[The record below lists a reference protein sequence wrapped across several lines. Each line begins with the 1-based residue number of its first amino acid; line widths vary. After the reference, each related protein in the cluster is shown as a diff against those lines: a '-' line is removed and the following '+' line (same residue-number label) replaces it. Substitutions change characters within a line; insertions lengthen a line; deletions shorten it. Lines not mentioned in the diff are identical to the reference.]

1 MFLFE
6 RFFVGCCGRKG
17 SFRLVFFSFFFFSK
31 EKFSVL
37 LLLSVRPISHSLIIY
52 YPTVIH
58 IHHTINHQHQTTYA
72 IFHFFLLIGSLLL
85 FSTYLFLRTFKL
97 NNFFF
102 FEIPQKVSLFSTLY
116 SYIFIRYPQPRFF
129 SFPSNFV
136 LLLLYLFFFVLLF
149 ISYYSCY
156 ESRTKMLK

>member
-1 MFLFE
+1 MLRAEGEFPSC
-6 RFFVGCCGRKG
+6 FF
-17 SFRLVFFSFFFFSK
+17 FFFFSK

-37 LLLSVRPISHSLIIY
+37 LLLSVRPISHFPISYHLLSNSN
-52 YPTVIH
+52 PH
-58 IHHTINHQHQTTYA
+58 SPHHQPSTPDNLCHLP
-72 IFHFFLLIGSLLL
+72 FFFFLIGFLLL

-136 LLLLYLFFFVLLF
+136 LLLLYLFFFVLLL

>member
-17 SFRLVFFSFFFFSK
+17 CFRLVFFFFFFFQKKSSPCSCC
-31 EKFSVL
+31 FL
-37 LLLSVRPISHSLIIY
+37 FDQFPISHSLIIY

-136 LLLLYLFFFVLLF
+136 LLLLYLFFCASPHQLL
-149 ISYYSCY
+149 
-156 ESRTKMLK
+156 